1 MRTYLLLLTMLASLA
16 STAQNIVYFPGF
28 ELINIQDGEGL
39 QYSTSKLIKAYIE
52 DNHDYTIILGN
63 NVSTQGFNVQES
75 QDVTA
80 KNALEKNAR
89 FFMRGEI
96 HFLQGIYIVSLGAY
110 DSQTNQRVWHD
121 LVKGSVEQDL
131 DALLSRLGR
140 SFFTNKTAKTDI
152 NIDEVTQYDQEGVEL
167 AQIKV
172 NHFVGILLGG
182 KHVPNE
188 TILSGLGLA
197 YTYDASTFLFNFD
210 FEIYPSSNLLGS
222 SGSETRR
229 IDNGTVNLGVSYPF
243 TRKRS
248 TLYIN
253 GGMEYGYTR
262 VRDEIFEAEYIET
275 RAGIG
280 AFVGAG
286 FLVNRN
292 STVNLRMFAAVTM
305 PFYEA
310 DGTNLTGVK
319 FGIVTS
325 FARKNY

>member
-1 MRTYLLLLTMLASLA
+1 MKTILTMLCSLSILA
-16 STAQNIVYFPGF
+16 TSAQNLVYFPGF
-28 ELINIQDGEGL
+28 EMINVPSDGGL

-52 DNHDYTIILGN
+52 DNHDYTIILSP
-63 NVSTQGFNVQES
+63 NVNSDGFNVRES
-75 QDVTA
+75 QVLTS
-80 KNALEKNAR
+80 KNALELNAR
-89 FFMRGEI
+89 YFMRGEI
-96 HFLQGIYIVSLGAY
+96 HFLQGVYIVSLGVY
-110 DSQTNQRVWHD
+110 NSQTGEREWHD
-121 LVKGSVEQDL
+121 MVKGSVEQDL

-172 NHFVGILLGG
+172 NHFVGIMLGG
-182 KHVPNE
+182 KHIPNE
-188 TILSGLGLA
+188 TILSGVGLV

-222 SGSETRR
+222 SGSDTRK
-229 IDNGTVNLGVSYPF
+229 IDNGTVNLGVTYPF

-248 TLYIN
+248 TFYLN

-262 VRDEIFEAEYIET
+262 VRDEIFEAKYIET

-280 AFVGAG
+280 AYVGGG

-292 STVNLRMFAAVTM
+292 STVNLRLFSAVTM
-305 PFYEA
+305 PFYES

-319 FGIVTS
+319 FGIVIS
-325 FARKNY
+325 FAK